1 MAEIIHRLNKDP
13 QNTATM
19 VQLPFPEEFS
29 FDINELIN
37 TIDNNKNIDGFS
49 FTDTNEPNFNNPKTL
64 KPPTPLGI
72 LTLLSY
78 YGIRTEGKNVAIIG
92 KGSLVGFPLIK
103 ILQGYP
109 YYATVTCCD
118 IFTENIKEIT
128 SKADIIITACGSA
141 QLITAADIKENAIL
155 IDAGINQVST
165 DDFTDRLASIPAIPS
180 FVPDAS
186 PPKKRR
192 IIGDICRSAYH
203 RTKFYTPVP
212 GGVGLLTV
220 ASLAFNVLN
229 SYLLQKNM
237 PTFNL

>member
-1 MAEIIHRLNKDP
+1 MAEIIARLNRDP
-13 QNTATM
+13 LNTSTM

-29 FDINELIN
+29 FDIKEVIN
-37 TIDNNKNIDGFS
+37 SIDNYKNIDCFS
-49 FTDTNEPNFNNPKTL
+49 FTDTNERNFNNPKTL

-72 LTLLSY
+72 LTLLRY
-78 YGIRTEGKNVAIIG
+78 YGIKTEGKNVAIIG
-92 KGSLVGFPLIK
+92 KGSLVGLPLIK
-103 ILQGYP
+103 ILQAYP

-128 SKADIIITACGSA
+128 SKADIIISACGTA
-141 QLITAADIKENAIL
+141 QVITASDIKENAVL
-155 IDAGINQVST
+155 IDAGINEVINE
-165 DDFTDRLASIPAIPS
+165 DFMDKLAAFPSIPS
-180 FVPDAS
+180 FVPDVS

-192 IIGDICRSAYH
+192 IIGDICRSAYL

-220 ASLAFNVLN
+220 ASIAFNVLN

-237 PTFNL
+237 PTYNL